1 MTMTNDKLT
10 LEILPDG
17 TIKSTADGVSA
28 ANHDNAESFLRNV
41 GTLAGG
47 TVTRTLRT
55 DLPPDQLR
63 RAMEEHAKDGHT
75 HTHGNVTHKH

>member
-1 MTMTNDKLT
+1 MTADKLT

-41 GTLAGG
+41 ATLAGG
-47 TVTRTLRT
+47 KVTRTLRT
-55 DLPPDQLR
+55 DLPPNVLK
-63 RAMEEHAKDGHT
+63 RALEEHTKDGHT
-75 HTHGNVTHKH
+75 HSNNQTHKH

>member
-1 MTMTNDKLT
+1 MQADKLT

-28 ANHDNAESFLRNV
+28 ANHDNAENFLRNV
-41 GTLAGG
+41 STLAGG
-47 TVTRTLRT
+47 KVTRTLRT

-63 RAMEEHAKDGHT
+63 RALEEHAKDGHT
-75 HTHGNVTHKH
+75 HANGTTHKH